1 MTETTNGTTNG
12 SGAAA
17 PVAAAPAKL
26 AEAASPMPSM
36 AATSGSEGQ
45 GSPEPPLVPPP
56 PAAAAAA
63 AAAKT
68 PVRGTAGRIKAPPSA
83 TASMQRQAFSHV
95 DLSKLCWD
103 MSSSA
108 SVAPAASADT
118 GVGDGKSNGS
128 GNGNGNG
135 AKAEQEQARTSST
148 NQPSA
153 VATSGSSSSSSSS
166 ASSHPAAAVG
176 ARSQPAPAPTPAV
189 ERTVSRTG
197 RETQRWATDPHTGQ
211 LIRLTTG
218 CVPVMKDGRI
228 LFCSSSRKEAWILP
242 KGGWESDETM
252 EESALRETF
261 EEAGVL
267 GTLGPVLDEV
277 EYETR
282 KAKKRRLEREN
293 LIKTMMEEQWRGSLT
308 SSGITSTSG
317 GGVSG
322 FSSGDEHGAQQKAA
336 DTSGNGKAAAVE
348 GAPPNY
354 GDIPPTGSLDP
365 KPPPNDGSMSPPAAP
380 VAVANAAP
388 VFRIQQLQQLQHAG
402 TYGAGAGND
411 DTASVASVASM
422 TSDTSTS
429 CTHAR
434 MRLFPL
440 YVSEVRDEWPE
451 SGRARK
457 VLHIDAAIEL
467 MESRPEF
474 QRALIEVRDR
484 RLHLTGPPTVPAT
497 APPVA
502 TGTATES

>member
-1 MTETTNGTTNG
+1 MTETTNGT
-12 SGAAA
+12 AA
-17 PVAAAPAKL
+17 PDPASAGSLAKE
-26 AEAASPMPSM
+26 AEASSPRPSM

-45 GSPEPPLVPPP
+45 GSPEPAEKTRGSLVPPAAAI
-56 PAAAAAA
+56 AAAAAA

-68 PVRGTAGRIKAPPSA
+68 PISGTVVGRIKAPPSA
-83 TASMQRQAFSHV
+83 TASMQRQAFSHI

-103 MSSSA
+103 MSA
-108 SVAPAASADT
+108 VPAPAP
-118 GVGDGKSNGS
+118 GDGDKRNGS
-128 GNGNGNG
+128 GSNG
-135 AKAEQEQARTSST
+135 TSSLD
-148 NQPSA
+148 QPSA
-153 VATSGSSSSSSSS
+153 VGTSGSSSSASS
-166 ASSHPAAAVG
+166 AAELAG
-176 ARSQPAPAPTPAV
+176 AKCVPGPTPVV

-218 CVPVMKDGRI
+218 CVPIMKDGRI

-242 KGGWESDETM
+242 KGGWESDETL
-252 EESALRETF
+252 EESAMRETF

-267 GTLGPVLDEV
+267 GTLGPVLDEI

-293 LIKTMMEEQWRGSLT
+293 LIKTMMEEQRRGSVTGAT
-308 SSGITSTSG
+308 SNGGTGTSAGASSEDELKAVDTTSA
-317 GGVSG
+317 
-322 FSSGDEHGAQQKAA
+322 SGDSSK
-336 DTSGNGKAAAVE
+336 NMAAAG
-348 GAPPNY
+348 GAPTEDTN
-354 GDIPPTGSLDP
+354 IPRNIDP

-380 VAVANAAP
+380 VASANGEAAKP

-402 TYGAGAGND
+402 LNGGGAGTGAD
-411 DTASVASVASM
+411 DNASVASVASM
-422 TSDTSTS
+422 ASDASTS

-457 VLHIDAAIEL
+457 VLDIDAAIAM
-467 MESRPEF
+467 MEHRPEF

-484 RLHLTGPPTVPAT
+484 RLHLTGPPAVP

-502 TGTATES
+502 TDN